1 MTSNPEYCEIPDRL
15 TSLQSEDREKLKL
28 NNNMH
33 MNRISIL
40 LVAALSVLACNK
52 ASDVPSEGRAS
63 VLNHVSLGVKDCDIS
78 DLPAST
84 KSEISI
90 DGTVKFSWSST
101 DIVGM
106 FPNKGAQAYF
116 EMSSHDGESVAE
128 FDGGGWALKQAST
141 YSVYYPYDYDHRD
154 RGNIPFDYRG
164 QKQSG
169 NDDYSHLSEKQ
180 YMAYGMQ
187 APQDGA
193 CNYSMERIEAVV
205 IFKLVIPS
213 VISCD
218 KLTFRLADGH
228 KVVVSTRLDI
238 SGSNYAISSDEESSQ
253 FSLDLEGVKT
263 TSAGQTLYFYAMMP
277 PQDLSD
283 RQVIISVH
291 STDGDNYLGAA
302 AGKNMLNNHA
312 YQYAATLTSDYA
324 SFMEKYGLEDGLWD

>member
-1 MTSNPEYCEIPDRL
+1 MIVVAVLVLGCNNLDDD
-15 TSLQSEDREKLKL
+15 QSTG
-28 NNNMH
+28 
-33 MNRISIL
+33 S
-40 LVAALSVLACNK
+40 
-52 ASDVPSEGRAS
+52 PS

-78 DLPAST
+78 DLHAST
-84 KSEISI
+84 KSEIFI
-90 DGTVKFSWSST
+90 DGTVKFAWNST

-106 FPNKGAQAYF
+106 FPDKGAQAYF
-116 EMSSHDGESVAE
+116 EMTSHDGETVAE
-128 FDGGGWALKQAST
+128 FDGGGWALKQANT

-169 NDDYSHLSEKQ
+169 NNDYSHLSEKQ

-205 IFKLVIPS
+205 IFKLVFPS
-213 VISCD
+213 IISCD

-228 KVVVSTRLDI
+228 KIVVSTRLDI
-238 SGSNYAISSDEESSQ
+238 SGSDYTINADGESSQ

-291 STDGDNYLGAA
+291 STDGDNYLGAV

-324 SFMEKYGLEDGLWD
+324 SFVEKYGLEDGLWD